1 MDPLILSAAMALVAA
16 MRTDGWP
23 AARDGAVQLWRRAR
37 PGMVPAIEAELA
49 EVRGELLAARHSG
62 DSSAEGGLAADWARK
77 LDRLV
82 KGDPALA
89 AEVALARDHR
99 WLPLLPSAEQARVR
113 AVMTARPLIAGR
125 DILQAGRDIAITS
138 ASTVF
143 HQPFVERLY
152 LNSGQSSPDE
162 PLDPAVLDAAQDSY
176 LDWVI
181 SKHQQL
187 QVPGLAGHGGV
198 VKVPLDRMYVALRV
212 DPASQTERD
221 KAREML
227 LLDLAEDIQMGD
239 FTPEEEEQRRWW
251 AQADLPTADHLAT
264 ARWLARFDAEHD
276 SRLNIGQMCDRAS
289 QIVVLG
295 EPGSGKTTILRWLA
309 LMHARALRDRAWDLT
324 VPVAKIDAERADDP
338 AQVSLGQPML
348 PVLVRI
354 PDFLERLRQPGT
366 EPLTLLGFLAESK
379 WFGSV
384 PAWTRD
390 VPGYQ
395 RGDALPGHVR
405 QAVIRRALTE
415 QRALIML
422 DGLDEVAAPWDRLP
436 VSEAVTDFLRLWA
449 GQHDGDGL
457 LAGPP
462 SGNKVLVTSRIAGY
476 HLSPLPGTLLHVTIE
491 PMTDQELTVFLR
503 GWMQEVTAQLSRHPE
518 PADKLAATARQRA
531 DGLLDLL
538 RRPDGRYVR
547 DLATNPLLAST
558 IATVYQAEGGQLPRQ
573 HVEVFQKAIDR
584 LVAVWDD
591 RLTGPQA
598 SRLKEQMFSILGAV
612 AYHIHLRK
620 PTGVIPEPEFRT
632 VVREELQRA
641 QVPDG
646 AINELLEALLRAMR
660 DDVGLLAASAPGAYR
675 FCHLTFQEF
684 LAARHL
690 MSQPALGAGEVMR
703 HLGDPRWHEPTLML
717 IGLANWQHPAQ
728 LASLTEMLLAAPAP
742 LADLFPEA
750 ALLLAEAIPRMADV
764 APGIVTQIVM
774 RLLRSLTELTVSG
787 RLPQIRGLV
796 EDAVR
801 VLRDGDQRG
810 AVDEA
815 LAGALLRPEGGADM
829 ACATAAL
836 VGKLGAPSPRIIT
849 ALARAA
855 PRCDLEE
862 LGFPIAVALGRAVS
876 PAPAADGDL
885 DPDQVLPLAKM
896 RAALRIDERLLARV
910 RGDNRWLA
918 LVTCLFGGYPDLGT
932 HDVLRQY
939 NRIVN
944 YLTLDGAIREG
955 FIPYF
960 AQVWQDADPVLR
972 MAEYLDEH
980 GVPERTA
987 RYGRPPEFSADA
999 ITRDSPFTLEILRAL
1014 RSADGLP
1021 GLVAFLVAEAA
1032 GADAGRQAEAGV
1044 ALWALGHDIG
1054 HVLPAGGPAS
1064 VIAGQRIA
1072 ALRATLRD
1080 ATVRAAG
1087 RAGNDLGSAS
1097 RDMDPVAW
1105 RQLLEAVTIALLD
1118 AGAEPFSVDAPQSF
1132 PGSQHWALVEE
1143 LSHRFSGW
1151 GEDPLT
1157 SAAIFADG
1165 SQPGQGHSPAALVAA
1180 LNDLGS
1186 ARHARYGLYAHWW
1199 PGDPLAFPHRDA
1211 SDVPLGVL
1219 DLAGRVPGD
1228 FGLARSWLLQDVL
1241 PPLIAASPELLPEV
1255 LAVALSEH
1263 AAERAGSVAA
1273 LDPGFGAAADPAG
1286 YIRDLSARLASP
1298 WRRARCLARLAEMN
1312 PDDRDALAAEATE
1325 ATRLLADPRQ
1335 ELQMH
1340 EWLARLASS
1349 TASWQAHAEAC
1360 TAAALRVAD
1369 PADAVLGWLRVARL
1383 QPADRLTE
1391 LLARALPMVRR
1402 VRDSAERARL
1412 LRLIHE
1418 RYADDDAAHA
1428 AIDAVIAEV
1437 LSPAE
1442 QEYATGDWGAVISR
1456 HLPVLARSTAG
1467 GAQAWMPVALYAR
1480 SLGAHDR
1487 SPQPG
1492 GDGDADSPFIQAS
1505 GAVVRQV
1512 DKALGAGAEAVT
1524 PAFTSAL
1531 SRLVNIDP
1539 DSEPIVRR
1547 WLWQPS
1553 AEVRRIAALLLAE
1566 YRDLSPELLEPI
1578 VDLLRSDDDIL
1589 RHRASFRLSVL
1600 TVPEHALSR
1609 IGTATVELAADIG
1622 SKVANL
1628 EPALAQRLCWMRN
1641 NVLADVPAALS
1652 RWCDAVDEGGD
1663 GSPIAARVLPDI
1675 RFATAASWRVVLD
1688 RLVTGTPSL
1697 QAALLDAI
1705 STFVFQ
1711 SATDAGQWSDSEY
1724 LTRGLRMTA
1733 DRWAEFWAATRRM
1746 DLTALAEPA
1755 FLVLDHDAIAG
1766 AVDDSLAA
1774 TGGALTSEGVAL
1786 AGRYLNEATGTTFQE
1801 ILALPEDAARQAL
1814 YNLGRASFATDAT
1827 VADAAIAQVFGTAS
1841 ARGRDWPW
1849 VQLLVRWTEELLAQS
1864 VNDTQERYGP
1874 TRYLRTYVLEVT
1886 AAAADLS
1893 KATFRQ
1899 CADDARFVTLLA
1911 RALRYQRTF
1920 TGRRAAARLLGLLR
1934 RGSQAS
1940 LAALRAALADVGQ
1953 VNRAALEA
1961 IPRLRHIDQADV
1973 DDLSAALYDDSAMV
1987 AWAAAQLLSTISQAG
2002 DLEFGL
2008 RARIISALTVAAQD
2022 PRSRRTVHF
2031 AYVPAAIP
2039 GMTDLDDAFAE
2050 ALRRVYHFGERPA

>member
-1 MDPLILSAAMALVAA
+1 MDPLIFSAAMALVAA
-16 MRTDGWP
+16 MGTDGWQ
-23 AARDGAVQLWRRAR
+23 AASDGAAGLWRSAR
-37 PGMVPAIEAELA
+37 PDLAPAIEAELA
-49 EVRGELLAARHSG
+49 EVRGELLAARQSR
-62 DSSAEGGLAADWARK
+62 DFSAEGGLAADWARK
-77 LDRLV
+77 LERLV
-82 KGDPALA
+82 RGDPALA
-89 AEVALARDHR
+89 AAVALARDDQ
-99 WLPLLPSAEQARVR
+99 WLPLLPSAQQARVR
-113 AVMTARPLIAGR
+113 AMLGGRPLVAGR
-125 DILQAGRDIAITS
+125 DVLHAGRDIAITS

-152 LNSGQSSPDE
+152 LGAGQASADE
-162 PLDPAVLDAAQDSY
+162 PVDPAVLDAAQDSY

-187 QVPGLAGHGGV
+187 QVPGLAGQGGV

-227 LLDLAEDIQMGD
+227 LLDLAEDISMGD

-251 AQADLPTADHLAT
+251 AQADLPAADHLAT
-264 ARWLARFDAEHD
+264 AQWLARFDAEHD

-289 QIVVLG
+289 QIVILG

-309 LMHARALRDRAWDLT
+309 LMHARALRDRAWDLE
-324 VPVAKIDAERADDP
+324 VPVAKIDAARADD
-338 AQVSLGQPML
+338 AGQVSLGRPML

-354 PDFLERLRQPGT
+354 PDFLERLRQPGA

-405 QAVIRRALTE
+405 EAVIRRALTE

-422 DGLDEVAAPWDRLP
+422 DGLDEVVAPWDRLP

-449 GQHDGDGL
+449 GPHDADGL

-491 PMTDQELTVFLR
+491 PMTDQELAVFLR
-503 GWMQEVTAQLSRHPE
+503 GWMQEVTAELSRHPE
-518 PADKLAATARQRA
+518 PPDKLAAAARQRA

-538 RRPDGRYVR
+538 HRPDGRYVR
-547 DLATNPLLAST
+547 ELATNPLLAST

-598 SRLKEQMFSILGAV
+598 ARLKEQMLSILGAV
-612 AYHIHLRK
+612 AFHIHRHK

-632 VVREELQRA
+632 VVRAELQRTG
-641 QVPDG
+641 VPDG
-646 AINELLEALLRAMR
+646 AISELLEALLRAMR

-690 MSQPALGAGEVMR
+690 MTQPALGAGEVME

-717 IGLANWQHPAQ
+717 IGLANWQCPDQ

-750 ALLLAEAIPRMADV
+750 GLLLAEAIPRMADV
-764 APGIVTQIVM
+764 PGGIVTTIVA
-774 RLLRSLTELTVSG
+774 RLLHSLTALTASG
-787 RLPQIRGLV
+787 RLPRIRRLV
-796 EDAVR
+796 EEAVR
-801 VLRDGDQRG
+801 MLRDGDQRE
-810 AVDEA
+810 AVDDA
-815 LAGALLRPEGGADM
+815 LADALMSAEGGALM

-836 VGKLGAPSPRIIT
+836 IGTLGARTPHLIA

-855 PRCDLEE
+855 PRHDQEE

-876 PAPAADGDL
+876 SDPAGDGDL
-885 DPDQVLPLAKM
+885 DPDQVLPLARM
-896 RAALRIDERLLARV
+896 RAALRIDEGLAARV
-910 RGDNRWLA
+910 RGDSRWLA
-918 LVTCLFGGYPDLGT
+918 LIACLFGGYPDLGT
-932 HDVLRQY
+932 REVLRQY
-939 NRIVN
+939 NRMVN
-944 YLTLDGAIREG
+944 YLSLDGTIREG
-955 FIPYF
+955 FAPYF
-960 AQVWQDADPVLR
+960 AQVWQDADPDLR
-972 MAEYLDEH
+972 MAEYVDEH
-980 GVPERTA
+980 GVPERQA
-987 RYGRPPEFSADA
+987 RYDLAPEFTADA

-1014 RSADGLP
+1014 RAPDGLA

-1032 GADAGRQAEAGV
+1032 GSDAGRQAEAAV

-1054 HVLPAGGPAS
+1054 QLLPPGGPGGVLAS
-1064 VIAGQRIA
+1064 QRIA

-1087 RAGNDLGSAS
+1087 RVRDDLGGLS
-1097 RDMDPVAW
+1097 RDIHPDEW
-1105 RQLLEAVTIALLD
+1105 RQLLEAVTIALID
-1118 AGAEPFSVDAPQSF
+1118 AGAEPFSVDARDGF
-1132 PGSQHWALVEE
+1132 AEGQHWALVEE

-1151 GEDPLT
+1151 GDDPLT
-1157 SAAIFADG
+1157 SAAVFADG
-1165 SQPGQGHSPAALVAA
+1165 RQPAQGHSPATLVAA
-1180 LNDLGS
+1180 LNDLGR

-1199 PGDPLAFPHRDA
+1199 PGDPLAFPNHDDK
-1211 SDVPLGVL
+1211 DVPIGVL

-1228 FGLARSWLLQDVL
+1228 FGLARSWFLQDVL
-1241 PPLIAASPELLPEV
+1241 PPLITRNPALLPEV

-1273 LDPGFGAAADPAG
+1273 LDPDFGAAADPAG

-1298 WRRARCLARLAEMN
+1298 WHRARALARLAEMY
-1312 PDDRDALAAEATE
+1312 PDDRDTLAAEAAE
-1325 ATRLLADPRQ
+1325 ATGLLADARQ
-1335 ELQMH
+1335 RLELH

-1349 TASWQAHAEAC
+1349 PARWQAHVEAC
-1360 TAAALRVAD
+1360 AAAAARIAD

-1383 QPADRLTE
+1383 QPADQLAE
-1391 LLARALPMVRR
+1391 SLARALPMIRHV
-1402 VRDSAERARL
+1402 SAEGERARL

-1418 RYADDDAAHA
+1418 RYADDDAVHA
-1428 AIDAVIAEV
+1428 AIDAVITEV
-1437 LSPAE
+1437 LTPAQ

-1456 HLPVLARSTAG
+1456 HLPVLTWASPDA
-1467 GAQAWMPVALYAR
+1467 AQAWMPVVLYAR
-1480 SLGAHDR
+1480 SLGTHDR
-1487 SPQPG
+1487 FPRPGTG
-1492 GDGDADSPFIQAS
+1492 GDPDSPFIQAS
-1505 GAVVRQV
+1505 GAIARQL
-1512 DKALGAGAEAVT
+1512 DKTLGAGSGAADLAST
-1524 PAFTSAL
+1524 M
-1531 SRLVNIDP
+1531 SRLVNLDP

-1553 AEVRRIAALLLAE
+1553 PQVRRIAALLLAE
-1566 YRDLSPELLEPI
+1566 YRDLSPELLEPV

-1600 TVPEHALSR
+1600 IVPEHALSR
-1609 IGTATVELAADIG
+1609 IGSATVTRAADIG
-1622 SKVANL
+1622 REVADL

-1663 GSPIAARVLPDI
+1663 SALEAAMVLPEI
-1675 RFATAASWRVVLD
+1675 RFATEASWRVVLD
-1688 RLVTGTPSL
+1688 RLVSGTPSL
-1697 QAALLDAI
+1697 QVTLLVAIAAA
-1705 STFVFQ
+1705 VFQ
-1711 SATDAGQWSDSEY
+1711 SATDAGQWLDGEY
-1724 LTRGLRMTA
+1724 LTHGLRMTA
-1733 DRWAEFWAATRRM
+1733 ERWAELWEATRRM
-1746 DLTALAEPA
+1746 NLAALSQPA
-1755 FLVLDHDAIAG
+1755 FLVLDHEAIAS
-1766 AVDDSLAA
+1766 AVEASLAA
-1774 TGGALTSEGVAL
+1774 TDGLLTGESVAL
-1786 AGRYLNEATGTTFQE
+1786 AERYLGQATGTSFGA

-1814 YNLGRASFATDAT
+1814 YQLGRASYALSPT
-1827 VADAAIAQVFGTAS
+1827 VADAAIAQVFGSAS
-1841 ARGRDWPW
+1841 APGRDWPW
-1849 VQLLVRWTEELLAQS
+1849 VQLLVRWTEKLLAES
-1864 VNDTQERYGP
+1864 VNDPQERYGP
-1874 TRYLRTYVLEVT
+1874 RRYLRTYVLEVT

-1899 CADDARFVTLLA
+1899 CADETRLATLLA

-1953 VNRAALEA
+1953 VNREALEA
-1961 IPRLRHIDQADV
+1961 IPRLRHIDQADI

-2002 DLEFGL
+2002 DLSFGL
-2008 RARIISALTVAAQD
+2008 RARIIGALTVATQD